1 MEVCI
6 NILILKIFKLM
17 IRGLHLI
24 LISSILI
31 LSCEKDD
38 ICIEGSD
45 NTNRITIGFLDDE
58 TKNPTGISLVNL
70 KSIGNDS
77 IIHETFSGQSI
88 KLPLK
93 VNSTKTQFLLDN
105 NDLIDTLTIYHQ
117 SIHQYLNRSC
127 GYKSNFIINSQTE
140 ITKQTGWIR
149 EISVIK
155 DSIFNEEETNIFI
168 HY

>member
-1 MEVCI
+1 M
-6 NILILKIFKLM
+6 KIFKLM
-17 IRGLHLI
+17 IKGLHLI
-24 LISSILI
+24 LISLILI

-38 ICIEGSD
+38 ICIEGSE
-45 NTNRITIGFLDDE
+45 NTNRVTIGFLDDE

-70 KSIGNDS
+70 KSIRNDS
-77 IIHETFSGQSI
+77 IIHESFSGETI

>member
-1 MEVCI
+1 
-6 NILILKIFKLM
+6 M
-17 IRGLHLI
+17 IKGLHLI
-24 LISSILI
+24 LISLILI

-45 NTNRITIGFLDDE
+45 NTNRITIGFLDDK

-105 NDLIDTLTIYHQ
+105 TD
-117 SIHQYLNRSC
+117 
-127 GYKSNFIINSQTE
+127 
-140 ITKQTGWIR
+140 
-149 EISVIK
+149 
-155 DSIFNEEETNIFI
+155 
-168 HY
+168 

>member
-1 MEVCI
+1 
-6 NILILKIFKLM
+6 M
-17 IRGLHLI
+17 IKGLHLI
-24 LISSILI
+24 LISLILI

-93 VNSTKTQFLLDN
+93 VNSTKTQFLFDN

-149 EISVIK
+149 EISVVK
-155 DSIFNEEETNIFI
+155 DSIFNEVETNIFI

>member
-1 MEVCI
+1 
-6 NILILKIFKLM
+6 M

-24 LISSILI
+24 LISLILI

-38 ICIEGSD
+38 ICIEGSE
-45 NTNRITIGFLDDE
+45 NTNRVTIGFLDNE

-77 IIHETFSGQSI
+77 IIYDTFSGQSI

-140 ITKQTGWIR
+140 ISKQTGWIR

>member
-1 MEVCI
+1 M
-6 NILILKIFKLM
+6 KIFKLL
-17 IRGLHLI
+17 IKGLHLI
-24 LISSILI
+24 LISLILI

-38 ICIEGSD
+38 ICIEGPD
-45 NTNRITIGFLDDE
+45 NTNRITIGFLDDK

-149 EISVIK
+149 KISVIK

>member
-1 MEVCI
+1 M
-6 NILILKIFKLM
+6 KIFKLM
-17 IRGLHLI
+17 IKGLHLI
-24 LISSILI
+24 LISFILI

-38 ICIEGSD
+38 ICIEGSE
-45 NTNRITIGFLDDE
+45 NTKRITIGFLNNE
-58 TKNPTGISLVNL
+58 TKSPIGINL
-70 KSIGNDS
+70 INVKSIDNDS
-77 IIHETFSGQSI
+77 IIHEQFSEDI
-88 KLPLK
+88 LNLPLK
-93 VNSTKTQFLLDN
+93 VNSNKTQFLLDN
-105 NDLIDTLTIYHQ
+105 EVSIDTLTIYHQ

-127 GYKSNFIINSQTE
+127 GFKANFIINSQTE

>member
-1 MEVCI
+1 M
-6 NILILKIFKLM
+6 KIFKLM
-17 IRGLHLI
+17 IKGLHLI
-24 LISSILI
+24 LISLILI

-45 NTNRITIGFLDDE
+45 NTNRITIGFLDDK

-105 NDLIDTLTIYHQ
+105 NNLIDTLTIYHQ

-155 DSIFNEEETNIFI
+155 DSIFNEEQTNIFI

>member
-1 MEVCI
+1 
-6 NILILKIFKLM
+6 M

-24 LISSILI
+24 LISLILI

-45 NTNRITIGFLDDE
+45 NTNRVTIGFLDDE

-77 IIHETFSGQSI
+77 IIYDTFSGQSI

-105 NDLIDTLTIYHQ
+105 NDLTDTLTIYHQ

>member
-1 MEVCI
+1 
-6 NILILKIFKLM
+6 M

-24 LISSILI
+24 LISLILI

-45 NTNRITIGFLDDE
+45 NTKRITIGFLDDE
-58 TKNPTGISLVNL
+58 TKNPTVISLVNL

-93 VNSTKTQFLLDN
+93 VNSNKTQYLLDN

-117 SIHQYLNRSC
+117 SVHQYLNRSC
-127 GYKSNFIINSQTE
+127 GYISNFLINTQTE
-140 ITKQTGWIR
+140 ITKTTGWIR
-149 EISVIK
+149 EITVEK
-155 DSIFNEEETNIFI
+155 DSIFNEEKTNIFI

>member
-1 MEVCI
+1 
-6 NILILKIFKLM
+6 M
-17 IRGLHLI
+17 IKGLHLI
-24 LISSILI
+24 LISLILI

-45 NTNRITIGFLDDE
+45 NTNRISIGFLDDE

-93 VNSTKTQFLLDN
+93 VNSIKTQFLFDN

>member
-1 MEVCI
+1 
-6 NILILKIFKLM
+6 M
-17 IRGLHLI
+17 IKGLHLI
-24 LISSILI
+24 LISLILI

-45 NTNRITIGFLDDE
+45 NTNRITIGFFFFL

-93 VNSTKTQFLLDN
+93 VNSTKTQFLFDN

>member
-1 MEVCI
+1 M
-6 NILILKIFKLM
+6 KIFKLM
-17 IRGLHLI
+17 IKGLHLI
-24 LISSILI
+24 LISLILI

-38 ICIEGSD
+38 ICIEGSE
-45 NTNRITIGFLDDE
+45 NTKRITIGFLNNE
-58 TKNPTGISLVNL
+58 TKSPIGINL
-70 KSIGNDS
+70 INVKSIDNDS
-77 IIHETFSGQSI
+77 IIHEQFSEDI
-88 KLPLK
+88 LNLPLK
-93 VNSTKTQFLLDN
+93 VNSNKTQFLLDN
-105 NDLIDTLTIYHQ
+105 EVSIDTLTIYHQ

-127 GYKSNFIINSQTE
+127 GFKANFIINSQTE

>member
-1 MEVCI
+1 
-6 NILILKIFKLM
+6 M

-24 LISSILI
+24 LISLILI

-38 ICIEGSD
+38 ICIEGSE
-45 NTNRITIGFLDDE
+45 NTNRITIGFLDYE

-93 VNSTKTQFLLDN
+93 VSSTKTQFLLDN

-149 EISVIK
+149 EVSVVK
-155 DSIFNEEETNIFI
+155 DSIFNEEKTNIFI

>member
-1 MEVCI
+1 
-6 NILILKIFKLM
+6 M
-17 IRGLHLI
+17 IKGLHLI
-24 LISSILI
+24 LISLILI

-38 ICIEGSD
+38 ICIEGSE
-45 NTNRITIGFLDDE
+45 NTKRITIGFLNNE
-58 TKNPTGISLVNL
+58 TKSPIGINL
-70 KSIGNDS
+70 INVKSIDNDS
-77 IIHETFSGQSI
+77 IIHEQFSEDI
-88 KLPLK
+88 LNLPLK
-93 VNSTKTQFLLDN
+93 VNSNKTQFLLDN
-105 NDLIDTLTIYHQ
+105 EVSIDTLTIYHQ

-127 GYKSNFIINSQTE
+127 GFKANFIINSQTE

>member
-1 MEVCI
+1 M
-6 NILILKIFKLM
+6 KIFKLM
-17 IRGLHLI
+17 IKGLHLI
-24 LISSILI
+24 LISLILI

-45 NTNRITIGFLDDE
+45 NTNRISIGFLDDE

-93 VNSTKTQFLLDN
+93 VNSTKTQFLFDN

-149 EISVIK
+149 EISIIK

>member
-1 MEVCI
+1 
-6 NILILKIFKLM
+6 M
-17 IRGLHLI
+17 IKGLHLI
-24 LISSILI
+24 LISLILI

-38 ICIEGSD
+38 ICIEGSE

-127 GYKSNFIINSQTE
+127 GYKSNLSL
-140 ITKQTGWIR
+140 
-149 EISVIK
+149 
-155 DSIFNEEETNIFI
+155 I
-168 HY
+168 HI

>member
-1 MEVCI
+1 M
-6 NILILKIFKLM
+6 KIFKLM
-17 IRGLHLI
+17 IKGLHLI
-24 LISSILI
+24 LISLILI

-70 KSIGNDS
+70 KSIRNDS
-77 IIHETFSGQSI
+77 IIHESFSGETI

>member
-1 MEVCI
+1 M
-6 NILILKIFKLM
+6 KIFKLM
-17 IRGLHLI
+17 IKGLHLI
-24 LISSILI
+24 LISLILI

-45 NTNRITIGFLDDE
+45 NTNRITIGFLDDK

-93 VNSTKTQFLLDN
+93 VNSTKTQFLFDN

-155 DSIFNEEETNIFI
+155 DSIFNEEQTNIFI

>member
-1 MEVCI
+1 MDVYKYYKTSFWEYRDYGEEFSDIIVEVLA
-6 NILILKIFKLM
+6 NQILTNPKLEFNNASAT
-17 IRGLHLI
+17 L
-24 LISSILI
+24 
-31 LSCEKDD
+31 
-38 ICIEGSD
+38 GSK
-45 NTNRITIGFLDDE
+45 FL
-58 TKNPTGISLVNL
+58 
-70 KSIGNDS
+70 
-77 IIHETFSGQSI
+77 F
-88 KLPLK
+88 
-93 VNSTKTQFLLDN
+93 DN

>member
-1 MEVCI
+1 
-6 NILILKIFKLM
+6 M

-24 LISSILI
+24 LISLILI

-38 ICIEGSD
+38 ICIEGSE
-45 NTNRITIGFLDDE
+45 NTNRITIGFLDYE

-93 VNSTKTQFLLDN
+93 VNSNKTQYLLDN

-155 DSIFNEEETNIFI
+155 DSIFNEEKTNIFI